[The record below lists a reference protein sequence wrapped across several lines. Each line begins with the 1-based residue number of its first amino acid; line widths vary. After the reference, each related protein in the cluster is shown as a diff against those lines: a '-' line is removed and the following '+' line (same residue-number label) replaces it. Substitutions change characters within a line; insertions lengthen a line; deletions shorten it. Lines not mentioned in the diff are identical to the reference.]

1 MAIPQSFIQQL
12 LMQCDIEDI
21 ISSYVVLKREGKNR
35 KGLCPFHS
43 EKTPSMVVY
52 RDTQSFYC
60 FGCGAGGD
68 VITFIRQIENL
79 DYVEAVQFLARR
91 VGLEVPS
98 DSDGDRMGQLKARI
112 LEINRAAAH
121 FYHDCLKSPLGRP
134 GLSYLKG
141 RQLENKTIVKYGLGY
156 APPDWDSLIRHL
168 KSKGFR
174 LDEMEAA
181 KVAIKGRNGS
191 YYDFFRN
198 RVIFPVI
205 DLRGNVIAFGGRV
218 LDDSKPKYLNTS
230 DTPVFKK
237 SRNLF
242 SMNFA
247 KNVKSDRLILAEGYM
262 DVISINAAGFENV
275 VATLGTA
282 LTPEQARLMSKYAKE
297 IIIAYDSDGAGQTAT
312 HRAINLL
319 SEVGLS
325 AKTLKIE
332 GAKDPDEF
340 IKKFGARRFELLLEN
355 AGNVVEF
362 ELSKAKASCN
372 LEETDGKLEYIRK
385 VVSILSSVE
394 NKLEREVYAGIVAKE
409 LSVQTESILTQVNS
423 AIRRKLKKQEKQ
435 EWNDI
440 QTNREVYKDRINP
453 QKAQLLR
460 EALAEEGIIAFL
472 FRNPDELPYIESR
485 ISKDQFV
492 TDFNRRVFEAIAD
505 KIKENRDIQLGMIA
519 PLFTPE
525 ENADISKI
533 LAKTSEK
540 TLTKQLLDDYI
551 DLLLAHKNSLKAR
564 DIQTLSLD
572 EIEKF
577 RQRKGRQGTPHQS
590 SY

>member
-1 MAIPQSFIQQL
+1 MSIPQSFIQQL
-12 LMQCDIEDI
+12 LNQCDIEDI

-52 RDTQSFYC
+52 GDTQSFYC

-68 VITFIRQIENL
+68 VISFIRKIENL
-79 DYVEAVQFLARR
+79 DYVEAIQFLARR

-98 DSDGDRMGQLKARI
+98 DGEGDRTGQMKARI

-121 FYHDCLKSPLGRP
+121 YYHDCLKSPIGRP
-134 GLSYLKG
+134 GLAYLKS
-141 RQLENKTIVKYGLGY
+141 RQMENKTIVKYGLGF
-156 APPDWDSLIRHL
+156 APPGWDSLIRHL
-168 KSKGFR
+168 KEKGFR
-174 LDEMEAA
+174 LEEMEAA
-181 KVAIKGRNGS
+181 KVAVKGRNGS

-198 RVIFPVI
+198 RVMFPVI

-230 DTPVFKK
+230 DTLVFKK

-247 KNVKSDRLILAEGYM
+247 KNVKSQQLILAEGYM

-297 IIIAYDSDGAGQTAT
+297 VIIAYDSDGAGQTAT

-319 SEVGLS
+319 SEVGLA

-340 IKKFGARRFELLLEN
+340 IKKFGARRFEILLEN

-362 ELSKAKASCN
+362 ELSKAKSACDLN
-372 LEETDGKLEYIRK
+372 DTNGKLEYIRRA
-385 VVSILSSVE
+385 VSILSSVE
-394 NKLEREVYAGIVAKE
+394 NPLEREIYAGIVAKE
-409 LSVQTESILTQVNS
+409 LSVQAENILTQVNS
-423 AIRRKLKKQEKQ
+423 AIRRKQRKKERE

-440 QTNREVYKDRINP
+440 QTNKAVLQDRINP
-453 QKAQLLR
+453 QKSQMLR
-460 EALAEEGIIAFL
+460 EALAEEGILAFV
-472 FRNPDELPYIESR
+472 FRHPEELSYVLSK
-485 ISKDQFV
+485 ISEQDFP
-492 TDFNRRVFEAIAD
+492 TDFNRRVFSAIAD
-505 KIKENRDIQLGMIA
+505 KIKESQEIQLGMIA

-533 LAKTSEK
+533 LAKNSEK
-540 TLTKQLLDDYI
+540 ALTKPVVDDYI
-551 DLLLAHKNSLKAR
+551 DVLLAHKNSLKAK
-564 DIQTLSLD
+564 DIQELSLD
-572 EIEKF
+572 EIENF
-577 RQRKGRQGTPHQS
+577 RQRKGRQKAHPS
-590 SY
+590 IE